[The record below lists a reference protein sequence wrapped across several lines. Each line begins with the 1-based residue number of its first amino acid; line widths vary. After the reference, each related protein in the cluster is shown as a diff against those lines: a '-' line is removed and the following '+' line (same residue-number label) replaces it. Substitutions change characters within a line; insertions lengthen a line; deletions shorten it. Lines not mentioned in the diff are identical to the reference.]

1 MSLFRG
7 RVPIVAALVVL
18 VAAGLFVFA
27 DSDDGG
33 DPADSR
39 PGATSAPGDSRSDE
53 EVRREMLAA
62 VAQHPSFA
70 GVYINGELGMVIL
83 ATGDL
88 DWFEFATADYSAR
101 NRRVSIES
109 AEYTMLQLEEAIAAI
124 NLVEW
129 REERGVP
136 IASVGM
142 APEANRVLIALLEF
156 TAEHESALREAYG
169 DIVMVVEQGSFEAGP
184 GSR

>member
-18 VAAGLFVFA
+18 VAAGLFVLA
-27 DSDDGG
+27 DSDDG
-33 DPADSR
+33 DPPASR
-39 PGATSAPGDSRSDE
+39 PGPTSDPGDSRSDE

-88 DWFEFATADYSAR
+88 DWFEVATADYSAR

-169 DIVMVVEQGSFEAGP
+169 DIVLVVEQGSFEAGP